1 MTTAFSTACW
11 ITTRSVWYMSGFSG
25 ISRVHVRVHDH
36 HPLQSTF
43 SRTCSQTLS
52 GHDLTAKQRLFW
64 LSLQTINTCRWLCK
78 EILTLRYPLER
89 PSSADPH
96 QPMPPILSRHGMWP
110 LERRASSCG
119 SSRVRPSRG
128 AMSNCRSRQSTIC
141 TRGHD
146 HHSEGDDE
154 PAGEHRAQDGQVSQC
169 EEWLSPLSHSPG
181 EGGG

>member
-1 MTTAFSTACW
+1 VCGICQGFQVSPGC
-11 ITTRSVWYMSGFSG
+11 MSASMIIILFNPL
-25 ISRVHVRVHDH
+25 SRAHARKLC
-36 HPLQSTF
+36 PAM
-43 SRTCSQTLS
+43 
-52 GHDLTAKQRLFW
+52 DLTAEERLFG
-64 LSLQTINTCRWLCK
+64 LSLQAINTCRWLCK

-96 QPMPPILSRHGMWP
+96 QPTPPILAGHGMWP

-154 PAGEHRAQDGQVSQC
+154 PAGDHRAHDGLFFHASHALRP
-169 EEWLSPLSHSPG
+169 LSPIHPG
-181 EGGG
+181 RGEARG